1 MTELINS
8 REVVPGLVY
17 RSAAPY
23 GLDAEAVHEVV
34 NALALGTVADLRGA
48 RERVLVPWHGLE
60 SAGVELLDV
69 AMDASADDAA
79 LALQTPRDLG
89 ELYLEWL
96 DLKRETVV
104 RALSPIASGT
114 PLLLH
119 CAAGKDRTGMLSAL
133 VGLLAG
139 HDRERIVADYTA
151 TTVHM
156 GQVKAAML
164 QAYREVVPS
173 ETLAHLEQENAP
185 IIMSAPAEAME
196 VFLDGVEEHYGGVGG
211 FLNSTHMHPGVALT
225 LRSRLREAQ
234 G

>member
-1 MTELINS
+1 MTELLNS

-23 GLDAEAVHEVV
+23 GLDAEDVHTVV
-34 NALALGTVADLRGA
+34 NALALGAVADLRGP
-48 RERVLVPWHGLE
+48 RERVLVPWLGLE

-69 AMDASADDAA
+69 AMVASADDAA
-79 LALQTPRDLG
+79 LALQTPQDLG
-89 ELYLEWL
+89 ELYLDWL

-104 RALSPIASGT
+104 RALSPLASGT

-119 CAAGKDRTGMLSAL
+119 CAAGKDRTGVLAAL

-139 HDRERIVADYTA
+139 HERERIVADYTA
-151 TTVHM
+151 TAANM

-173 ETLAHLEQENAP
+173 ETLAHLAEENAP

-196 VFLDGVEEHYGGVGG
+196 VFLDGVEQHYGGVGG
-211 FLNSTHMHPGVALT
+211 FLNSTHLHPGVAAA
-225 LRSRLREAQ
+225 LRGRLREVQ

>member
-8 REVVPGLVY
+8 REVVPGLVF

-23 GLDAEAVHEVV
+23 GLDAAAVSRVV
-34 NALALGTVADLRGA
+34 GSLGVRMVADLRGP
-48 RERVLVPWHGLE
+48 RERLLVPWHGLE

-104 RALSPIASGT
+104 RALSPISTGT

-119 CAAGKDRTGMLSAL
+119 CAAGKDRTGLLAAL

-139 HDRERIVADYTA
+139 HERERIVADYTA
-151 TTVHM
+151 TAAHM
-156 GQVKAAML
+156 GQVKAAIL
-164 QAYREVVPS
+164 EAYREVVPS
-173 ETLAHLEQENAP
+173 ETLAHLAEENAP

-196 VFLDGVEEHYGGVGG
+196 VFIDGVEQHYGGVGG
-211 FLNSTHMHPGVALT
+211 FLNSTHLHPGVAAA
-225 LRSRLREAQ
+225 LRGRLREVQ